1 MITFYDYDPSSPFV
15 VSNELQ
21 TITNG
26 KVRLNYTPLK
36 NSIVIPGFT
45 QATTSSPG
53 ETEFY
58 VDYQDSS
65 EYRLATQ
72 YVYFSSS
79 KNGLTVS
86 ISYQGVSTLILAKHF
101 NEIKNYMETNGQS
114 YQVTK
119 LNVTA
124 PKTVDIPIT
133 STTTFNNHPLEI
145 LNPDVS

>member
-1 MITFYDYDPSSPFV
+1 MQTFYDYDPSNPFV

-26 KVRLNYTPLK
+26 KIRLNYTPLK

-79 KNGLTVS
+79 KNGSKCIISSNRSTSFTVNDLRN
-86 ISYQGVSTLILAKHF
+86 IFKIQTLK
-101 NEIKNYMETNGQS
+101 
-114 YQVTK
+114 
-119 LNVTA
+119 
-124 PKTVDIPIT
+124 
-133 STTTFNNHPLEI
+133 
-145 LNPDVS
+145 